1 MPHNL
6 RLSRGRAIPRD
17 IMQIG
22 IILMSNIETLG
33 TRIAKAMI
41 KGDEVKAKADE
52 STLDK
57 VCSEVI
63 KAARSGITKADL
75 KPLRA
80 SIIAQY
86 IEAGNEESSA
96 KVQASQV
103 MRLVKVA
110 ANLDKKLSEYHDI
123 NTVEDGI
130 ATLEMVASAAS
141 STSLKTCYE
150 GLAVPTDDVASDD
163 EVAAESESSEPLAK
177 DAPEIQ
183 HLFSEFL
190 QKAFDN
196 GHTKMEIAHYLAQ
209 VSIDLHR
216 DAS

>member
-1 MPHNL
+1 
-6 RLSRGRAIPRD
+6 
-17 IMQIG
+17 
-22 IILMSNIETLG
+22 MSNIETLG

-57 VCSEVI
+57 VCDEVI

-80 SIIAQY
+80 SIVSQY
-86 IEAGNEESSA
+86 VGAGNAEASA
-96 KVQASQV
+96 NTQASQV

-110 ANLDKKLSEYHDI
+110 ANLDKKLSEHHQIQTID
-123 NTVEDGI
+123 DGI
-130 ATLEMVASAAS
+130 LTLETASTN

-150 GLAVPTDDVASDD
+150 WLAVPSDDVASDD

-196 GHTKMEIAHYLAQ
+196 GHTKMEIAQYLAQ
-209 VSIDLHR
+209 VSIDMHR

>member
-1 MPHNL
+1 MT
-6 RLSRGRAIPRD
+6 
-17 IMQIG
+17 
-22 IILMSNIETLG
+22 NIETLG

-41 KGDEVKAKADE
+41 KGDDAIAKANLT
-52 STLDK
+52 TLEK
-57 VCSEVI
+57 VGNEVI
-63 KAARSGITKADL
+63 KAAQSGITKADL

-110 ANLDKKLSEYHDI
+110 ANLDKKLSDYHEIQTID
-123 NTVEDGI
+123 DGI
-130 ATLEMVASAAS
+130 AVMSHAVSYA
-141 STSLKTCYE
+141 TSLKTAYE
-150 GLAVPTDDVASDD
+150 ALGIPKAEDVADDAEASD
-163 EVAAESESSEPLAK
+163 EGSSEPLASE
-177 DAPEIQ
+177 ASEIG

-196 GHTKMEIAHYLAQ
+196 GHTKMEVAHYLAQ

-216 DAS
+216 DAA

>member
-1 MPHNL
+1 
-6 RLSRGRAIPRD
+6 
-17 IMQIG
+17 
-22 IILMSNIETLG
+22 MSNIETLG

-57 VCSEVI
+57 VCDEVI
-63 KAARSGITKADL
+63 KAARAGITKADL

-80 SIIAQY
+80 SIVSQY
-86 IEAGNEESSA
+86 VGAGNAEASA
-96 KVQASQV
+96 NTQASQV

-110 ANLDKKLSEYHDI
+110 ANLDKKLSEYHEIKDI
-123 NTVEDGI
+123 DDGVSI
-130 ATLEMVASAAS
+130 LCTAADN

-150 GLAVPTDDVASDD
+150 ALGIPKDEEIASD
-163 EVAAESESSEPLAK
+163 EEIAAESESSEPLAK

-196 GHTKMEIAHYLAQ
+196 GHTKMEIAQYLAQ
-209 VSIDLHR
+209 VSIDMHR